1 MQPDKEYE
9 LSLQSIFGEI
19 NFKKYS
25 AIFGGV
31 FLFGILFGYV
41 LFPSLFKGLIAK
53 KIGLKP
59 GTEIRELYTKVP
71 FPIDF
76 RMYIFNITNKD
87 EVTKG
92 AKPMLQE
99 IGPYYFEEWKEKF
112 DMTDNEEDDTLTF
125 NMKNTFIFR
134 PDLSRKGLN
143 GNEIITTVHSL
154 IMGMA
159 LATNVDKKPMLPL
172 VSKAID
178 GIFHNPTN
186 PFWTGRVMD
195 YLFDGIEIDCT
206 SEEFEAKATCSVF
219 GSGEVKAIQPT
230 DRENIYKFSIF
241 GAVNGSGI
249 GMYKVFRGI
258 KNFRDVG
265 RVITFNDET
274 EMDVWGGDE
283 CNNYKGTDSTIFP
296 PGLKKEDGLWAYEP
310 SLCLSIGA
318 HYERD
323 SNFQGIP
330 AIRFGLDFGDAR
342 KNEKLQ
348 CYCLDPPHDCPRPGT
363 LNMFQCVGAPIV
375 VSMPHFLN
383 ADPSLLYKIQSGLAP
398 NASEHAVYIDFETI
412 TGSPVNA
419 AKRLQFNL
427 DIVPVPEV
435 ECMKKLPEV
444 VMPLFWVEESAS
456 LNKTYVNILKYRLFL
471 VLRIVALIKWLCILI
486 GGFGTG
492 FSAYMHFKNQNVV
505 TVTPITKVEQ
515 KEGDAE
521 SVNNKVTVHE
531 ILDPTKLMNK
541 NEIKK

>member
-1 MQPDKEYE
+1 M
-9 LSLQSIFGEI
+9 
-19 NFKKYS
+19 
-25 AIFGGV
+25 
-31 FLFGILFGYV
+31 FGYV
-41 LFPSLFKGLIAK
+41 IFPSLFKEQIAK
-53 KIGLKP
+53 SIGLKP
-59 GTEIRELYTKVP
+59 GSDIRELYTKVP

-76 RMYIFNITNKD
+76 RIYIFNITNKD

-134 PDLSRKGLN
+134 PDLSGKELN
-143 GNEIITTVHSL
+143 GNEIITTVHTL

-178 GIFHNPTN
+178 GIFHNPTD

-206 SEEFEAKATCSVF
+206 SEKFEVQAVCSVF

-230 DRENIYKFSIF
+230 DQENIYKFSIF
-241 GAVNGSGI
+241 GAANGTEAGR
-249 GMYKVFRGI
+249 YKTFRGV
-258 KNFRDVG
+258 KNILNLG
-265 RVITFNDET
+265 KVIEFNGEPELDIW
-274 EMDVWGGDE
+274 DGDE
-283 CNNYKGTDSTIFP
+283 CNELRGTESSIFP
-296 PGLKKEDGLWAYEP
+296 PFGVKENGIWVFEAGICRSMHLKYAKPTKY
-310 SLCLSIGA
+310 
-318 HYERD
+318 H
-323 SNFQGIP
+323 GIP
-330 AIRFGLDFGDAR
+330 TLRFLADFGDSAVR
-342 KNEKLQ
+342 
-348 CYCLDPPHDCPRPGT
+348 T